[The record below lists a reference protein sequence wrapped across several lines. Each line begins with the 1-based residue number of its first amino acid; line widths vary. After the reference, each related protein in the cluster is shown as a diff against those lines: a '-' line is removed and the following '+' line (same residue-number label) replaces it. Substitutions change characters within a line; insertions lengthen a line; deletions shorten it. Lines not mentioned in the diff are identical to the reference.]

1 MSVRG
6 RLTFTEDEQP
16 MVAHIWGD
24 KPENFRQM
32 SIGMAEL
39 GFKGLDINMGCPV
52 PNVAGNGKGSGLI
65 CRPSCSRINTGGESR
80 RSAGKCED
88 QTWLHGYR
96 RMARLADT
104 HTETRHCESFH
115 SSAYKSGNE

>member
-1 MSVRG
+1 M
-6 RLTFTEDEQP
+6 
-16 MVAHIWGD
+16 GD

-65 CRPSCSRINTGGESR
+65 CRPEVAAELIQAAKQGIASKRENK
-80 RSAGKCED
+80 A
-88 QTWLHGYR
+88 WLHGYR
-96 RMARLADT
+96 
-104 HTETRHCESFH
+104 
-115 SSAYKSGNE
+115 